1 MRIQFFI
8 PMKLPSATHQMKKWG
23 VWNGKPYSYEPQSV
37 KDARQKFIAH
47 LAKHVPDAPMQGPL
61 SLTTQWIYPADS
73 KHPDKTWK
81 TTKPDTDNLVKLL
94 KDVMT
99 TLHFWKDDAQVASE
113 VIQKFYSSGP
123 TGLFV
128 LIEPMERGK

>member
-1 MRIQFFI
+1 MAVQFFI

-23 VWNGKPYSYEPQSV
+23 VRNGKPYSYEPQSV
-37 KDARQKFIAH
+37 KDARQKFMAH
-47 LAKHVPDAPMQGPL
+47 LAKHVPDVPMQRPL

-81 TTKPDTDNLVKLL
+81 TTKPDTDNLVKLP

-99 TLHFWKDDAQVASE
+99 TLRFWEDDAQVASE
-113 VIQKFYSSGP
+113 IIQKFYSAGP
-123 TGLFV
+123 TGLFI
-128 LIEPMERGK
+128 LIEQMEKGE

>member
-23 VWNGKPYSYEPQSV
+23 VRNGKPYSYEPQSV
-37 KDARQKFIAH
+37 KDARQKFMAH
-47 LAKHVPDAPMQGPL
+47 LAKHVPDVPMQGSL
-61 SLTTQWIYPADS
+61 SLTTQWIYPADN

-99 TLHFWKDDAQVASE
+99 TLRFWEDDAQVASE
-113 VIQKFYSSGP
+113 IIQKFYSAGP

-128 LIEPMERGK
+128 LIEQMERGK